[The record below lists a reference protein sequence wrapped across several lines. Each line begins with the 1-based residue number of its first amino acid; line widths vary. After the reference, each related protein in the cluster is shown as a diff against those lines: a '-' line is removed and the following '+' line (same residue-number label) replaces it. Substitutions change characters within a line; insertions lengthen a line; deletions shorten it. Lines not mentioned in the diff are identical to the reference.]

1 MRKHCFLQR
10 GLPAKVTSMTKQTAS
25 LLSRLQGKPQSK
37 SIRVLI
43 IPGLR
48 NSGHG
53 HWQSWLQTQYR
64 DAVRVTQADWDTPD
78 LQGWSSQIDQTLARH
93 APDTQWIAVAHS
105 FGCLALAHHLSV
117 QKAAPQPRAG
127 GIRAALMVAPA
138 DPGKFQLTEQLP
150 HDGLG
155 LNATVVGSENDP
167 WMPLERARLWAERW
181 GAGFHNLGEVGHV
194 NTESG
199 FGPWP
204 LARYKVDQMIRYL
217 QGQRRIERAHP
228 MEFTYGI

>member
-1 MRKHCFLQR
+1 MLSSLHAAELDTRKL
-10 GLPAKVTSMTKQTAS
+10 AIT
-25 LLSRLQGKPQSK
+25 
-37 SIRVLI
+37 RVLI

-64 DAVRVTQADWDTPD
+64 GAARVTQADWDAPD
-78 LQGWSSQIDQTLARH
+78 LQRWSRQIDSTLARY

-105 FGCLALAHHLSV
+105 FGCLALAHHLARQRTGS
-117 QKAAPQPRAG
+117 QARQD

-138 DPGKFQLTEQLP
+138 DPGKFQLTDQLP
-150 HDGLG
+150 QDGLG
-155 LNATVVGSENDP
+155 VPATLVGSENAP
-167 WMPLERARLWAERW
+167 WMPLEHAQLWATRW
-181 GAGFHNLGEVGHV
+181 GAGFQNLGQAGHV

-217 QGQRRIERAHP
+217 QRQKRLERAHP
-228 MEFTYGI
+228 MEFNYGI

>member
-1 MRKHCFLQR
+1 M
-10 GLPAKVTSMTKQTAS
+10 TSQTTA
-25 LLSRLQGKPQSK
+25 LLSRFQGNP
-37 SIRVLI
+37 IRVLI

-48 NSGHG
+48 DSGHG

-64 DAVRVTQADWDTPD
+64 GAARVPQADWDTPD
-78 LQGWSSQIDQTLARH
+78 LRQWSSQIARTLARH

-117 QKAAPQPRAG
+117 QKTAQQPRTG

-138 DPGKFQLTEQLP
+138 DPNKFQLTEQLP

-155 LNATVVGSENDP
+155 LPATVVGSENDP
-167 WMPLERARLWAERW
+167 WMPLERARLWADLW
-181 GAGFHNLGEVGHV
+181 GARFQNLGQAGHV

>member
-1 MRKHCFLQR
+1 M
-10 GLPAKVTSMTKQTAS
+10 TSQTTS
-25 LLSRLQGKPQSK
+25 LLSCFQGKPQSK

-64 DAVRVTQADWDTPD
+64 GAVRVTQANWDTPD
-78 LQGWSSQIDQTLARH
+78 LQSWSNQIDHTLARH

-105 FGCLALAHHLSV
+105 FGCLALAHYLSA
-117 QKAAPQPRAG
+117 QKALAQARTGDRAD
-127 GIRAALMVAPA
+127 GICAALMVAPA
-138 DPGKFQLTEQLP
+138 DPVKFQLTEQLP
-150 HDGLG
+150 HDGLC

-167 WMPLERARLWAERW
+167 WMPLERARLWADRW
-181 GAGFHNLGEVGHV
+181 GAGFHNLGEAGHV

-217 QGQRRIERAHP
+217 QGQKRLERAHP